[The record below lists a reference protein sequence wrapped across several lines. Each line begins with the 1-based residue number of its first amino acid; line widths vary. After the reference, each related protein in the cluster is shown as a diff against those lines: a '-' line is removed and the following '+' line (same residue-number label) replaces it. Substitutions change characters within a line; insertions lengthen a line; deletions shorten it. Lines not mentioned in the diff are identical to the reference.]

1 MQQKHY
7 SELIPLWRRGCN
19 EIELCL
25 IYDFVSVFKK
35 TIIKFWKFRNNWT
48 CRAGVINR
56 MIVQEL
62 SGIHAFFVKLVTKQ
76 PDCIFQKLHC
86 VTSSSEYKYSGKLTP
101 YSQKISVS
109 ELHCHIT
116 YKTLKLYWTALLFM
130 YIARISRFL
139 GYLFRLELTYPG
151 VVAGQIRFLVI
162 WPQMILSRFQTKQ
175 NNFLKK

>member
-1 MQQKHY
+1 METRMQWNRIV
-7 SELIPLWRRGCN
+7 LDLWFCKRF
-19 EIELCL
+19 L
-25 IYDFVSVFKK
+25 KK
-35 TIIKFWKFRNNWT
+35 LSSKVWKFRNNWT

-62 SGIHAFFVKLVTKQ
+62 SDIHAFFVKLVTKQ

-175 NNFLKK
+175 NNF

>member
-1 MQQKHY
+1 
-7 SELIPLWRRGCN
+7 
-19 EIELCL
+19 
-25 IYDFVSVFKK
+25 
-35 TIIKFWKFRNNWT
+35 
-48 CRAGVINR
+48 

-62 SGIHAFFVKLVTKQ
+62 SGIHAFFCETGNKATW
-76 PDCIFQKLHC
+76 LHFSEAC

-101 YSQKISVS
+101 YTQKISVS

-130 YIARISRFL
+130 YIAGISRFL

>member
-35 TIIKFWKFRNNWT
+35 TIIKSLKISQQLNVP
-48 CRAGVINR
+48 CRTGVINR

-62 SGIHAFFVKLVTKQ
+62 SDIHTFFVKMVTKQ

-86 VTSSSEYKYSGKLTP
+86 VTSSSEYKYSGKLTH

-116 YKTLKLYWTALLFM
+116 YKTLKLY
-130 YIARISRFL
+130 
-139 GYLFRLELTYPG
+139 
-151 VVAGQIRFLVI
+151 
-162 WPQMILSRFQTKQ
+162 
-175 NNFLKK
+175 